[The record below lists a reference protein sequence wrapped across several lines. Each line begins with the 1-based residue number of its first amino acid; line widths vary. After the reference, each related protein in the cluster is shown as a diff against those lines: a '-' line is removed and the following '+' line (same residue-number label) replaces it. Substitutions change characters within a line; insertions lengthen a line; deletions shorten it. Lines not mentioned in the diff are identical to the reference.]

1 MKRIFLF
8 LSIFSI
14 VYFFSFS
21 LPSVRAVMLSSERI
35 AYVDIEKVFNECKST
50 IQAKKK
56 IEGRIEIRRNEI
68 DRLEKEIRD
77 LEMTSKKRKEAEP
90 VPATGLV
97 GEEKVEIST
106 APAVTKPLPEEVIE
120 LKKERLDEMIEKMKG
135 ELTRLEKEITHQI
148 LGKIYDV
155 VREIAQAEGYAIV
168 LDKKN
173 ILYSEMENDL
183 TEKVI
188 NRLNLGE

>member
-1 MKRIFLF
+1 MQKHC
-8 LSIFSI
+8 
-14 VYFFSFS
+14 
-21 LPSVRAVMLSSERI
+21 ASEK
-35 AYVDIEKVFNECKST
+35 DNGKEN
-50 IQAKKK
+50 
-56 IEGRIEIRRNEI
+56 EIRRNEI

-77 LEMTSKKRKEAEP
+77 LEVTSKKGKEMEP

-106 APAVTKPLPEEVIE
+106 APAVTKSPPEEVIE
-120 LKKERLDEMIEKMKG
+120 VKKERLNEMIEKMKG
-135 ELTRLEKEITHQI
+135 ELTGLEKEITHQI

-155 VREIAQAEGYAIV
+155 VREIAEAERYAIV

-173 ILYSEMENDL
+173 ILYSEMESDL

-188 NRLNLGE
+188 SRLNLGQ

>member
-1 MKRIFLF
+1 MQKHC
-8 LSIFSI
+8 
-14 VYFFSFS
+14 
-21 LPSVRAVMLSSERI
+21 ASEK
-35 AYVDIEKVFNECKST
+35 DN
-50 IQAKKK
+50 
-56 IEGRIEIRRNEI
+56 GREIKIRRNEI

-77 LEMTSKKRKEAEP
+77 LEVTSNKGKEMEP
-90 VPATGLV
+90 VPGTGLV

-106 APAVTKPLPEEVIE
+106 APAVTKPPPEEVIE
-120 LKKERLDEMIEKMKG
+120 VKKERLNEMIEKMKG
-135 ELTRLEKEITHQI
+135 ELTGLEKEITHQI

-155 VREIAQAEGYAIV
+155 VREIAEVEGYAIV

-188 NRLNLGE
+188 SRLNLGQ